1 MWRGMETGEDFNGE
15 LEGCKR
21 IKREKKDRETFSPE
35 RL

>member
-1 MWRGMETGEDFNGE
+1 MEAGEDFNGE

-21 IKREKKDRETFSPE
+21 IKREKKKDRETFSPE